1 MGLVWRLNFISPSSK
16 VDVVSKNTF
25 LELDM
30 STVNLIELWKELAKV
45 MKSFRQSR
53 FSTHFISISSMNR
66 NQLNKYIGVR
76 GSHFGAHSCT
86 TYLYVMFAIKHEI
99 VQLENMF
106 KELE

>member
-1 MGLVWRLNFISPSSK
+1 MGLVWRLNFVSPSSK

-66 NQLNKYIGVR
+66 NQLKGLKGALRSRTIGQNDR
-76 GSHFGAHSCT
+76 ANNG
-86 TYLYVMFAIKHEI
+86 KHI
-99 VQLENMF
+99 
-106 KELE
+106 